1 MKVENYPI
9 ESVIPYARNPRKND
23 EAATKV
29 AASIKEFGW
38 QQPIVVDSEMVI
50 IAGHTRLLAAQRLGL
65 DEVPV
70 AIAADLSPEQVK
82 AYRLADNRVSEE
94 SSWDSD
100 LLPIELDELKGFGFD
115 LKLLGFD
122 DKELVSILS
131 NDLDSAEDVLN
142 EESYSEVFNIIITCK
157 DEKDQEQV
165 FVKLNSEGYKCQV
178 QSL

>member
-82 AYRLADNRVSEE
+82 AFRIADNRVAQEAEWDKELLSLEFNDLNSIGFDLELTGFTDEEISAISFVPDFEPANESEQGK
-94 SSWDSD
+94 
-100 LLPIELDELKGFGFD
+100 LDELNPKIVDCPKCGHSWDFR
-115 LKLLGFD
+115 KQ
-122 DKELVSILS
+122 
-131 NDLDSAEDVLN
+131 
-142 EESYSEVFNIIITCK
+142 
-157 DEKDQEQV
+157 DEK
-165 FVKLNSEGYKCQV
+165 
-178 QSL
+178 